1 VTQENNV
8 LDLSYITDF
17 GN

>member
-1 VTQENNV
+1 VTQKNNV